1 MSYNLNVLTEK
12 EGYFS
17 SSDCKIVFANS
28 YAAATDLKASFLSQ
42 NPGYI
47 SEINENFVPYRKVG
61 PFQIKNKKKILDLLY
76 STKEVQDTLSAIGNT
91 KTASYV
97 REEMEK
103 MGIEHYADLPL
114 KSLNPLQLL
123 RASYLYEIFEEKDE
137 FLLCDNRSEKIGDR
151 QKRIESKRTYS
162 TIVEYMSN
170 CEKCIYGSYNII
182 WITDLTADEMLELL
196 GNNVGE
202 DDYFFSFYALDGQNI
217 IKLDKTKLLSDF
229 AKTSAAAKIAYE
241 NACKYDRFFTTAL
254 PQYSGQDDLK
264 KAFDLHKT
272 AAEMGHPGAQFSL
285 GELYAYGC
293 DACVQDL
300 EKALYWYIM
309 AEYGK
314 NHIEGISEDIIKE
327 VHYLAPIKIK
337 AWVLDVP
344 SGKTMLRKYAGD
356 KAEALIKE
364 AESEAVVQKL
374 VDDMS
379 DLLDQDELNREMGE
393 ALNNLLN
400 RKY

>member
-1 MSYNLNVLTEK
+1 
-12 EGYFS
+12 
-17 SSDCKIVFANS
+17 
-28 YAAATDLKASFLSQ
+28 
-42 NPGYI
+42 
-47 SEINENFVPYRKVG
+47 
-61 PFQIKNKKKILDLLY
+61 
-76 STKEVQDTLSAIGNT
+76 
-91 KTASYV
+91 
-97 REEMEK
+97 
-103 MGIEHYADLPL
+103 
-114 KSLNPLQLL
+114 
-123 RASYLYEIFEEKDE
+123 
-137 FLLCDNRSEKIGDR
+137 
-151 QKRIESKRTYS
+151 
-162 TIVEYMSN
+162 
-170 CEKCIYGSYNII
+170 
-182 WITDLTADEMLELL
+182 
-196 GNNVGE
+196 
-202 DDYFFSFYALDGQNI
+202 
-217 IKLDKTKLLSDF
+217 
-229 AKTSAAAKIAYE
+229 
-241 NACKYDRFFTTAL
+241 
-254 PQYSGQDDLK
+254 
-264 KAFDLHKT
+264 
-272 AAEMGHPGAQFSL
+272 MGHPGAQFSL
-285 GELYAYGC
+285 GELYAYGR